1 MKEGGESKSASST
14 RSFEASIP
22 FDELYDVEAPKLARF
37 FRRRLP
43 QPDHV
48 KDFVQ
53 EVFIRFFRASGA
65 TKPKNPE
72 AYLQRIARN
81 LLYDAFRSTD
91 RQVARKLVPLDQ
103 AIDVSIPANQAD
115 WLDAEIMF
123 KRYKSALAALPPK
136 TREVFLLHRVD
147 DLGYEQISD
156 RLGISVG
163 TVKYHMTKALV
174 HLDEALNHE

>member
-65 TKPKNPE
+65 MKPKNPE

-81 LLYDAFRSTD
+81 LLYDAFRSND
-91 RQVARKLVPLDQ
+91 RQAARKLVPLDQ
-103 AIDVSIPANQAD
+103 AINC
-115 WLDAEIMF
+115 
-123 KRYKSALAALPPK
+123 
-136 TREVFLLHRVD
+136 
-147 DLGYEQISD
+147 
-156 RLGISVG
+156 
-163 TVKYHMTKALV
+163 
-174 HLDEALNHE
+174 